1 MNDINAVINK
11 LITPYVAK
19 ADHNDDA
26 SVALLEL
33 IEQNRKML
41 QANLIDALERIEV
54 LEKQVVSL
62 KISADIFARWNN
74 ERIAYKAGGL

>member
-11 LITPYVAK
+11 LITPHNVR
-19 ADHNDDA
+19 NDDA